1 MFLCSSQNGIGLDLR
16 LCPSGEGTSTDASNE
31 NHWEKTL
38 GLYLSSLPSHS
49 GMYASVSNPSPHD
62 PLQTVT
68 SMQETVYSSQRKD
81 RSVFLWVICHSS
93 THTLLQSSPTLP
105 RKYIIRAY
113 HSERVKRQA
122 SLLIPCMVG
131 REDQENPPKADVH
144 AYLVQWWWGCW
155 PQSWWRAGVT
165 FHVPGC
171 YLGRIG
177 PFLEVW
183 TLVGRKERKE
193 KNKKRAELGNS
204 ESTVYIHSK
213 KKKKVLF
220 IGQKLTLQG

>member
-49 GMYASVSNPSPHD
+49 GMYASVSNPSPHA

-144 AYLVQWWWGCW
+144 AYLVQWWWGYW

-183 TLVGRKERKE
+183 TLVGRKERKD

-204 ESTVYIHSK
+204 ESTVK

>member
-49 GMYASVSNPSPHD
+49 GMYASVSNPSPHA

-81 RSVFLWVICHSS
+81 RSVFLWVICRSS

-144 AYLVQWWWGCW
+144 AYLVQ
-155 PQSWWRAGVT
+155 
-165 FHVPGC
+165 
-171 YLGRIG
+171 
-177 PFLEVW
+177 
-183 TLVGRKERKE
+183 
-193 KNKKRAELGNS
+193 
-204 ESTVYIHSK
+204 
-213 KKKKVLF
+213 
-220 IGQKLTLQG
+220 